1 MPVSRG
7 WINQLL
13 QADPVAWRATTDLAN
28 HADALEQSLGVEVL
42 SGQQAGAALRPAPP
56 APSAWTIAAGSGHFA
71 VALTPPSGAP
81 QSRWIQYELQSATDT
96 NFNANSNVS
105 TFTLGLGATT
115 LDVVDPGVTK
125 FWRARWRTLGSSW
138 SGWRNYASAGGVVAL
153 SSGPLKTS

>member
-13 QADPVAWRATTDLAN
+13 PADSVAWRATTDLAN

-71 VALTPPSGAP
+71 VALTPPNGA
-81 QSRWIQYELQSATDT
+81 WVQYELQSAKDT
-96 NFNANSNVS
+96 NFNANSSVS
-105 TFTLGLGATT
+105 DYTLGLGATT

-153 SSGPLKTS
+153 SSGALKTS